1 MVTLAITGDVMLGR
15 NVNEFI
21 TSHGLSYPWGDML
34 PIIRQADLRLINLE
48 CTITAH
54 DKRWSKTPKVF
65 FFRTRPEHVGVLKVA
80 GINFVSLA
88 NNHILDF
95 REEGLIETIETLN
108 RAGIT
113 HAGAGRNIE
122 EAERPAF
129 LDADGL
135 RVGIVAFTDNE
146 PVWAA
151 DEDKPGINYVPISL
165 DLDEGHLF
173 RVKKALEVAREGSD
187 FVIATFH
194 WGPNMVRYP
203 SREFIDFAH
212 AVIDAGCDLFWGHSA
227 HLFQPVEV
235 YRDRL
240 ILYDTGDFIDD
251 YAVGLERND
260 ESFLFVVSIDKDR
273 AVSIR
278 LIPVLISWCQV
289 NRARGETAREIC
301 MKMQD
306 ISMGYGT
313 RLKFVDDTLELR
325 L

>member
-21 TSHGLSYPWGDML
+21 TFHGPSYPWGDML
-34 PIIRQADLRLINLE
+34 PVIRQAGLRLINLE
-48 CTITAH
+48 CTITAQER
-54 DKRWSKTPKVF
+54 RWSKTPKVF
-65 FFRTRPEHVGVLKVA
+65 FFRTRPENVGVLKAA

-95 REEGLIETIETLN
+95 REEGLVETIEVLD
-108 RAGIT
+108 RAGIA
-113 HAGAGRNIE
+113 HAGAGKDME

-129 LDADGL
+129 LGAGGL
-135 RVGIVAFTDNE
+135 KFGIVAFTDNE

-151 DEDKPGINYVPISL
+151 GEDKVGINYVPISL

-173 RVKKALEVAREGSD
+173 RVQKALERARERSD

-203 SREFIDFAH
+203 SRDFIDFAH

-235 YRDRL
+235 YKGRL

-251 YAVGLERND
+251 YAVGPERND
-260 ESFLFVVSIDKDR
+260 ESFLFVVTVDEDGT
-273 AVSIR
+273 VLLR
-278 LIPVLISWCQV
+278 LIPVIILRCQV
-289 NRARGETAREIC
+289 NQARGETAREIC
-301 MKMQD
+301 KKMQ
-306 ISMGYGT
+306 SLSKGYGT
-313 RLKFVDDTLELR
+313 EFKLRDDTLELHF
-325 L
+325 